1 MKDLICWS
9 VTDEEENSDDNLS
22 LEEISSEEGS
32 VIGEEEK
39 KPSKKKDFWKKL
51 WQAFF
56 VVIFKYM
63 HEEKYIKMNW
73 TVIQINFSHPK
84 NLNVKY

>member
-1 MKDLICWS
+1 MICNKRTKCVEKIKDLLCRS

-39 KPSKKKDFWKKL
+39 KPSKKDF
-51 WQAFF
+51 
-56 VVIFKYM
+56 
-63 HEEKYIKMNW
+63 
-73 TVIQINFSHPK
+73 
-84 NLNVKY
+84 

>member
-39 KPSKKKDFWKKL
+39 KPSKKDFWKKL

-56 VVIFKYM
+56 VVIFKYK